1 MMQMEAEGGVQNV
14 EEVVK
19 DGEAAEGVHP
29 GWECGLNN
37 LGNWNLEN
45 LGKLEKGKR
54 EKMIK
59 KWMLRYCVVLYCIVR
74 CVALCCFAFVTAFG
88 YPGLRNLLLLL
99 FWVLGGFVYDLK
111 TCCRLPR

>member
-1 MMQMEAEGGVQNV
+1 MQMEAEGGVQNV

-37 LGNWNLEN
+37 LGNWNLEY

-59 KWMLRYCVVLYCIVR
+59 KWMLRYCIVLYCIVR

-99 FWVLGGFVYDLK
+99 FWVFGGFVYDLK